1 MLSGAGKGVNMTKG
15 KKILI
20 CVITAILVGACVCT
34 MTVGGALRSAVFLAS
49 PYSAFCMEYEKL
61 KVIDDKT
68 TCYRIIKNKPAEYGL
83 GELETWKVTSVGPF
97 YYAYFSLET
106 W

>member
-1 MLSGAGKGVNMTKG
+1 ML
-15 KKILI
+15 
-20 CVITAILVGACVCT
+20 C
-34 MTVGGALRSAVFLAS
+34 FLAS
-49 PYSAFCMEYEKL
+49 PYSAFYMEYEKL